1 MWIFSLCN
9 WIDWGKRTC
18 DAGDESIESALNE
31 DETLCM
37 DKVYDA
43 LDWFKKAVVETREIE
58 VDYNIYVCMFSF
70 VFFNFW

>member
-1 MWIFSLCN
+1 
-9 WIDWGKRTC
+9 
-18 DAGDESIESALNE
+18 
-31 DETLCM
+31 M

-70 VFFNFW
+70 VFFTRATLC